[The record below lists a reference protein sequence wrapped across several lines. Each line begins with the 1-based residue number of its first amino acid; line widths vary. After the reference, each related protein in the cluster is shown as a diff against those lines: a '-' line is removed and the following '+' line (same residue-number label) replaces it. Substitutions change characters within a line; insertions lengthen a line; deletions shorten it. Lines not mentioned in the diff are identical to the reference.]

1 MSFRGGDPGALEQ
14 GAEQIEQ
21 PGRGL
26 EPMSK
31 AAASA
36 GQKAAGAS
44 GHPQV
49 AGALERFAA
58 AWGGELLG
66 DAAASLTLAKAARE
80 QAQQLR
86 VATQGGAAG

>member
-66 DAAASLTLAKAARE
+66 DAAASLTLARAARE
-80 QAQQLR
+80 QARQLR
-86 VATQGGAAG
+86 TVTEGGAR

>member
-1 MSFRGGDPGALEQ
+1 MTFRGGDPGVLER
-14 GAEQIEQ
+14 GAGQIEQ

-31 AAASA
+31 AAAGA
-36 GQKAAGAS
+36 GQNAAGAS
-44 GHPQV
+44 GNPQV
-49 AGALERFAA
+49 AGALERFTA

-66 DAAASLTLAKAARE
+66 DAAASMTLAKAARE

-86 VATQGGAAG
+86 AATGGAG